1 MIVAGLSGYVIGSLP
16 LGYLAGRR
24 FGGVDLR
31 AVGSRNVGATN
42 MYRVSGPRLGLAVMA
57 IDVAKGALAVVL
69 VSLATMAESDLA
81 TAAVAAV
88 AGHIYPVWLRGRGG
102 KGVAT
107 ACGAFGVLAPMAT
120 AGALAAFVLTVWI
133 TRVVSAGS
141 VVASVSLPGLTAI
154 TGSARAIV
162 WGSVVAA
169 TLVVWR
175 HRSNLRRLRQGTERR
190 LSARGG
196 PGA

>member
-1 MIVAGLSGYVIGSLP
+1 
-16 LGYLAGRR
+16 
-24 FGGVDLR
+24 
-31 AVGSRNVGATN
+31 

-69 VSLATMAESDLA
+69 VSLGTIAESDLA

-141 VVASVSLPGLTAI
+141 VVASVSLPGLTAV
-154 TGSARAIV
+154 TGSSRAIV
-162 WGSVVAA
+162 WGSLVAA
-169 TLVVWR
+169 ALVVWR
-175 HRSNLRRLRQGTERR
+175 HRGNLRRLRQGTERR

-196 PGA
+196 HGA